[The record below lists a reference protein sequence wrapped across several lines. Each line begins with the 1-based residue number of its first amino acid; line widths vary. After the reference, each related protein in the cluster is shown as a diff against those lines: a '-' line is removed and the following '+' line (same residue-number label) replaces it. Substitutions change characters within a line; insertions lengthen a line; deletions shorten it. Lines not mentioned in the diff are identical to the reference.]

1 MSKPTEDTVVEIQDL
16 DLEAILN
23 PGAASV
29 MLPDEPK
36 KNIFSKTSGEDL
48 SFLNTKKEDTPPAAA
63 TTTTELDDEGTIKVT
78 TVSSTEIDELINE
91 DDTQKTN
98 TGRPKMEK
106 NGLIELATSL
116 IEKKLLVPFD
126 DDKPLEKYTIQDF
139 QELFEANDED
149 KKNRLRE
156 EVATEFWTNLP
167 EEVQYAGKYL
177 AEGGQDLK
185 GLFRTL
191 AAVEE
196 VRQLDPTNDHDQ
208 KNIVRSYLQSTN
220 FGTPEEI
227 EEEIDSWEDRGELE
241 AKAKKFKPKLDA
253 LSEKQVQYKLQQQAK
268 LRDQQSKQAQ
278 MYMDNIY
285 KTLEPAELNGLK
297 LDKKTQNLLFS
308 GLVQPNYPS
317 VSGKQT
323 NLLGHLLEK
332 YQFVEPNHGLVAE
345 ALWLLADPDGY
356 KNRVR
361 ENTKKEVVADTVR
374 KLKSEEKAKIASHV
388 EDEEIE
394 TPRPTN
400 RIPRATKDFFKR

>member
-1 MSKPTEDTVVEIQDL
+1 MSKSSEDTVVEIQDL

-29 MLPDEPK
+29 MLPEEPK
-36 KNIFSKTSGEDL
+36 KNIFSQPSGEDL
-48 SFLNTKKEDTPPAAA
+48 SFLNKKEEDTPPAA
-63 TTTTELDDEGTIKVT
+63 TTTELDENGEIKIT
-78 TVSSTEIDELINE
+78 PVSSSEIDDLIND
-91 DDTQKTN
+91 DDTQKAN
-98 TGRPKMEK
+98 TGRPKVEK
-106 NGLIELATSL
+106 NGLIELANSL

-126 DDKPLEKYTIQDF
+126 DDKPLEKYTVQDF

-149 KKNRLRE
+149 KKNRLRD
-156 EVATEFWTNLP
+156 EVATEFWSNLP

-196 VRQLDPTNDHDQ
+196 VKALDPTNEHDQ

-241 AKAKKFKPKLDA
+241 AKANKFKPKLDA

-268 LRDQQSKQAQ
+268 LRDQQGKQAQ

-388 EDEEIE
+388 EDEEVE
-394 TPRPTN
+394 ARPTN